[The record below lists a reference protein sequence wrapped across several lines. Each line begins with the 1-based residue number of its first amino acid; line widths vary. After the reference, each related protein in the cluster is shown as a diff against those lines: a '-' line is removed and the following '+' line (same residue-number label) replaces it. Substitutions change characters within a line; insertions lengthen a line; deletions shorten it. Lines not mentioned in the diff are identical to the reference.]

1 MLVGPTGSGKSTVID
16 AMAFALYGTV
26 PRWNDKRMV
35 MYALAPTAVRGTVRL
50 VFDVDGVR
58 YVAARELRRTKQGVQ
73 VKSARLER
81 LLEST
86 ATGTLA
92 DVTEVLASDSQVTPA
107 VEELL
112 RLRATLDSMIR
123 RQ

>member
-1 MLVGPTGSGKSTVID
+1 MRPRLLEMDGFASFREPASVDFTDAEYFVLVGPTGSGKSTVID

-58 YVAARELRRTKQGVQ
+58 YVAARELRRSKQG
-73 VKSARLER
+73 L
-81 LLEST
+81 
-86 ATGTLA
+86 
-92 DVTEVLASDSQVTPA
+92 VTV
-107 VEELL
+107 
-112 RLRATLDSMIR
+112 
-123 RQ
+123 